1 MIAGMHGHHDHSR
14 SRQGVI
20 SISCDE
26 CTMQCTSACAD
37 CVVTFLVS
45 DEHEQA
51 RAPDDAESIVLDR
64 DQARV
69 VQLFGAAGM
78 VPRLRYH
85 VAS

>member
-1 MIAGMHGHHDHSR
+1 MIEVMYGNDPSSPR
-14 SRQGVI
+14 PRVI

-26 CTMQCTSACAD
+26 CSMQCTSACAD
-37 CVVTFLVS
+37 CVVTFLLS
-45 DEHEQA
+45 DEHEHE
-51 RAPDDAESIVLDR
+51 RAPNAGDPIVLDGE
-64 DQARV
+64 QARV